1 MSVVF
6 YLERLLFDLR
16 LVVLVAAVFAVL
28 VAVLAVRRS
37 ERDDSAL
44 CNVKKINNG
53 SSKTHQRVLRTPK
66 GN

>member
-44 CNVKKINNG
+44 CNVK
-53 SSKTHQRVLRTPK
+53 R
-66 GN
+66 